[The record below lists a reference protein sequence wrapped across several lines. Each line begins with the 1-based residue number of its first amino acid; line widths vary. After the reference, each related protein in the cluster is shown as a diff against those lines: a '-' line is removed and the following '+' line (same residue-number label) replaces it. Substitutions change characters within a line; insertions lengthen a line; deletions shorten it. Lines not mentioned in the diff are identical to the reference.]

1 MSASQILT
9 PSYSISYKKKKTGFF
24 FISLIWLFTCG
35 LNTLRS
41 YRQTGISDYSN
52 LFWLFLFVVYILIL
66 LDFILPKTVFTI
78 IDGQLTIA
86 KRNLFKKS
94 TQTFDID
101 NMEQIEIKTEQVKS
115 KSLLSRKTTIINES
129 IIAFLYSDKQITLG
143 AELQKFNAP
152 ELFAAITGIKN

>member
-1 MSASQILT
+1 M
-9 PSYSISYKKKKTGFF
+9 
-24 FISLIWLFTCG
+24 
-35 LNTLRS
+35 
-41 YRQTGISDYSN
+41 
-52 LFWLFLFVVYILIL
+52 
-66 LDFILPKTVFTI
+66 PKTVFTI

-152 ELFAAITGIKN
+152 ELFAAINGAKN